1 MTNTR
6 NADQRKGSDTTAPEI
21 TFCPCNVFV
30 QAASCAS
37 SATAS
42 WDASTATDA
51 SEPITAVSNF
61 SPGDSFDVSTYLVIY
76 YLIDNASFY
85 STCSFKV
92 TVTSSGVVI
101 DRENPVLTS
110 CLTDIVANAS
120 PGTSTPVV
128 LWLAPVASDNSDSVS
143 LTVNQL
149 QGSSIAVGST
159 EVTYT
164 ARNDLSRNGWHP
176 TILPQLAKQ
185 HRRDRPLR

>member
-6 NADQRKGSDTTAPEI
+6 NADQRKVVYRPPTYRMKDFCSDTTAPEI

-101 DRENPVLTS
+101 DREKPRP
-110 CLTDIVANAS
+110 D
-120 PGTSTPVV
+120 
-128 LWLAPVASDNSDSVS
+128 
-143 LTVNQL
+143 QL
-149 QGSSIAVGST
+149 FN
-159 EVTYT
+159 
-164 ARNDLSRNGWHP
+164 R
-176 TILPQLAKQ
+176 
-185 HRRDRPLR
+185 HRRKQLPALVPRPRWFYAGSCGIRQLRTPFPDGQSTTRQFHCCWIY